1 MPSRIDDL
9 MAGANDRF
17 FDAFAEKDLAVEY
30 QAYNGVT
37 WRAVNAVF
45 PPEFRMPEYDE
56 RERNFYNLREIW
68 IDSTNDV
75 TGVVTPHEL
84 RNGADGDRIRVGGA
98 GGVSYLVQRVLARNS
113 GGMHHI
119 SLSDCGVKEA

>member
-9 MAGANDRF
+9 MAGANGRF

-37 WRAVNAVF
+37 WRAVNAIL
-45 PPEFRMPEYDE
+45 PPEYRLPDMDQ
-56 RERNFYNLREIW
+56 RVRNFYNTVECW

-75 TGVVTPHEL
+75 TGVLVPHEL
-84 RNGADGDRIRVGGA
+84 RNGADWDSIRVGGA
-98 GGVSYLVQRVLARNS
+98 GGVTYKIQRVLARNQ
-113 GGMHHI
+113 GGMHH
-119 SLSDCGVKEA
+119 LLLHDCGVAS